1 MFHKCFNGKY
11 KNGPFFYRTTS
22 DGILKMPKEF
32 SPEAVDLITRL
43 LDDNPKKRLKLGKHG
58 DTAIRR
64 HPFFHV
70 SSFPIS
76 YLTIMYINF
85 SVPNCVSSM

>member
-11 KNGPFFYRTTS
+11 KTGPFFYRKTS
-22 DGILKMPKEF
+22 DGVLKIPTDF
-32 SPEAVDLITRL
+32 SPEAADLITRL
-43 LDDNPKKRLKLGKHG
+43 LDDNPKRREKLGKHG
-58 DTAIRR
+58 AAAIKR

-70 SSFPIS
+70 SSFPIC
-76 YLTIMYINF
+76 YLTIMHINF